1 MWTTIKDDS
10 CNRNE
15 ENNNRNRNVK
25 QLAIPKITNKVIH
38 DVSMHKMDYGLY
50 GGNTEKMLV
59 YDMVLWY
66 SA

>member
-1 MWTTIKDDS
+1 MTVAIAMKKIAIGIGMQ
-10 CNRNE
+10 
-15 ENNNRNRNVK
+15 K

-38 DVSMHKMDYGLY
+38 DVSMHKMAYGLY